1 MHAERILEVRW
12 IATFLIVAALLHG
25 CGGGG
30 GGPPTTLSGTAA
42 KGAPISSAAM
52 VAKDRN
58 GTQVTGTTTV
68 GGAYSLNVAGLT
80 EPFLLKVTPSAGP
93 ALYSVGTQAGVV
105 NVTPLTDMVIR
116 NYYRTRQLD
125 VATVFASLSA
135 STPVPTADEVKLVA
149 GMVKNLIADWLP
161 ARSIVPASFDIITVP
176 FVANGTGFDAVLDL
190 STVTDNGTQTS
201 LTVTSGTVSQ
211 ATTVTVDSA
220 TNSIAATTSTT
231 NGTVTTVSKAAT
243 IVPSSTNAL
252 AALRGVNAALAQM
265 KSTFNTKGA
274 ALTAADMLPHLDAGL
289 LHEGTGRSDQA
300 AEIAGFGRLI
310 TVNTLQAG
318 RVSSYD
324 DLTKV
329 LDVDM
334 LFVASN
340 AGGTNEETL
349 PMSFKQQVGG
359 QWLLSGNRQVAAVS
373 AHAEMQ
379 IENDGSPGH
388 PLARKKVNVDVRAPA
403 GIVKP
408 GSVSIHCPSD
418 TTLFNNT
425 PVPTNGTQ
433 IVTYKPTASPAGDYT
448 VTWDAFF
455 TAAFPANHPPPGT
468 VLNVTVTP
476 TATNIPETYK
486 VVSGATTT
494 ETVMLT
500 TTPLGNLVAD
510 VRGQNVA
517 AAWTLPTT
525 FRVVRLQFAANV
537 RNAAGQS
544 QFIEASSVG
553 SSSTSGTLAIP
564 ATVGGATVS
573 DVTLNLGI
581 EGPNGE
587 RIIYLYT
594 FR

>member
-1 MHAERILEVRW
+1 
-12 IATFLIVAALLHG
+12 
-25 CGGGG
+25 
-30 GGPPTTLSGTAA
+30 
-42 KGAPISSAAM
+42 
-52 VAKDRN
+52 
-58 GTQVTGTTTV
+58 
-68 GGAYSLNVAGLT
+68 
-80 EPFLLKVTPSAGP
+80 
-93 ALYSVGTQAGVV
+93 
-105 NVTPLTDMVIR
+105 
-116 NYYRTRQLD
+116 
-125 VATVFASLSA
+125 
-135 STPVPTADEVKLVA
+135 VPTADEVKLVA
-149 GMVKNLIADWLP
+149 GMVKNLIAHWLP

-220 TNSIAATTSTT
+220 TSSIAATTSMT

-289 LHEGTGRSDQA
+289 LHEGTGRNDQA

-318 RVSSYD
+318 RVSSYND
-324 DLTKV
+324 ANKV
-329 LDVDM
+329 IDVDM

-359 QWLLSGNRQVAAVS
+359 QWLLFGNRQVAAVS

-379 IENDGSPGH
+379 IENDGSPGQ

-448 VTWDAFF
+448 VTWDTFF
-455 TAAFPANHPPPGT
+455 TGAFPANHPPPGT

-494 ETVMLT
+494 ETVSLT
-500 TTPLGNLVAD
+500 TVPSGNLVAS
-510 VRGQNVA
+510 VRGQPVTAN
-517 AAWTLPTT
+517 WTLPTT
-525 FRVVRLQFAANV
+525 FRVVRLMFAANV

-544 QFIEASSVG
+544 QFIESSSVG

-573 DVTLNLGI
+573 DVTLNLDI

-587 RIIYLYT
+587 RITYLHT